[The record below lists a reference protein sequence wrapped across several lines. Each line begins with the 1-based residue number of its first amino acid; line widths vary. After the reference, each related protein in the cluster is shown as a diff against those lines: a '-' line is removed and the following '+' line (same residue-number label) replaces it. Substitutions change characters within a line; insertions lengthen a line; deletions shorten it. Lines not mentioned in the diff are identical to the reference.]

1 MKLKGVIQSIL
12 LKLIQPVFAILI
24 ALLLGSL
31 LILLNGTNPLTA
43 YYEMF
48 RGALGNSKAVA
59 DSLSRATP
67 LIFTGLSA
75 AFAFKGGILNIGQEG
90 QLYWGA
96 LAATWVALT
105 FNVLPSIILI
115 PLCIVAGLVGGAL
128 WALPAGLLNVKL
140 DVNLMI
146 VTIMLNSIA
155 PFITEY
161 FVAYPMKGEL
171 NVNASFK
178 VPEAARFT
186 RLLPPSQLNFGFVI
200 AILTGI
206 ILFLYISKTAYGFE
220 LRSMGENI
228 KFAEY
233 FGVPIGNKVIMT
245 MLVSGAIAGLAGVE
259 QVLGFHYRFIAGFSP
274 GYGFTGITAA
284 LLGRLDPISTIFSA
298 IFLGILEAGALK
310 MEIMTNVSRDLTIVV
325 QAVIIL
331 MFGAQYLIRFKNKS
345 ERGQKTEE
353 RSK

>member
-1 MKLKGVIQSIL
+1 MKLKGVIQRTL
-12 LKLIQPVFAILI
+12 LSLVQPIMTIFI

-43 YYEMF
+43 YYVMF
-48 RGALGNSKAVA
+48 KGALGNPKAIA

-75 AFAFKGGILNIGQEG
+75 AFAFKAGIFNIGQEG

-105 FNVLPSIILI
+105 FNSLPSVILI
-115 PLCIVAGLVGGAL
+115 PLCIFAGLIGGAM

-140 DVNLMI
+140 DINILI
-146 VTIMLNSIA
+146 TTIMLNSIA

-178 VPEAARFT
+178 VPEAARFI
-186 RLLPPSQLNFGFVI
+186 RLLPPSQLNLGFII
-200 AILTGI
+200 AVLTGI
-206 ILFLYISKTAYGFE
+206 IIFIYILKTAYGFE
-220 LRSMGENI
+220 LRSIGENI
-228 KFAEY
+228 KFADY
-233 FGVPIGNKVIMT
+233 FGVPIKSKVMLT
-245 MLVSGAIAGLAGVE
+245 MMFSGAIAGLAGVE
-259 QVLGFHYRFIAGFSP
+259 QVLGFHYRFLAGFSP

-284 LLGRLDPISTIFSA
+284 LLGRLNPISTIISA

-310 MEIMTNVSRDLTIVV
+310 MEIMTDISRDLTIVV

-331 MFGAQYLIRFKNKS
+331 MFGAQYLIRFKNKNN
-345 ERGQKTEE
+345 KKVKEE
-353 RSK
+353 